1 MNPEGVPP
9 MNRAED
15 KENRE
20 SQDLEREPLLPM
32 PELQSDDMERYVHE
46 HGAEVGFDGAK
57 EKVIEVIK
65 IVQEDEKALKLIN
78 ETLESVFRYVEAVYN
93 LELNT
98 KLLARR
104 WEGREYAEKVERHDG
119 RRRKAHDSLIAS
131 LISTTRYLNTNFS
144 GQVPETGIYTGDAL
158 HLIEQ
163 NRLAIADWAIELEH
177 EILLGRAK

>member
-1 MNPEGVPP
+1 MNREEVPP

-15 KENRE
+15 REKKEPH
-20 SQDLEREPLLPM
+20 DLEREPLLPI
-32 PELQSDDMERYVHE
+32 PELQSAEMERYVHE
-46 HGAEVGFDGAK
+46 HGAEVGFEGAK
-57 EKVIEVIK
+57 EKVIEIIK

-93 LELNT
+93 LELNA

-131 LISTTRYLNTNFS
+131 LIATTRYLNTHFS
-144 GQVPETGIYTGDAL
+144 GKVPETGIYTGDAI
-158 HLIEQ
+158 HLVEQ
-163 NRLAIADWAIELEH
+163 NRVAIADWAIELEH
-177 EILLGRAK
+177 EILLGRDK